1 MRTTGGTD
9 YTALPAAST
18 LEIRF
23 LEGCAGVGGSPRRG
37 FSMRLQRIAMCGIAA
52 LLCAGAHGATFSPAP
67 ADGTVVAQ
75 TTDVGFDLGSIF
87 VRWSPDVDPSVKTL
101 ALSLARAQV
110 IATDDDASVWQLK
123 ADDAATAIAT
133 LQNLGP
139 AVVQTVESADAFIR
153 AELGLTGF
161 QLTEIEEHTALA
173 DLLQVPVTIDGRVE
187 LMVLERRSIR
197 APGFKIL
204 VDKGAGELEEAP
216 LPPVKTY
223 VGSLDGVEGS
233 IVSASL
239 HDGVTAQIRIDG
251 PFPKDFNVQP
261 LSSIFAGAPES
272 AHVVF
277 TAAQVVEDGRL
288 CGGALLHGQMGPQLK
303 LADPQDSPDGTSRVR
318 KNCQIAF
325 DADFEFYQKNG
336 SSVPNTTA
344 DIEGVMNGVRT
355 TYERDCD
362 VTFTITTVIVR
373 STSSDPY
380 TSTNPETLLNQ
391 FRNHWQASQGAVV
404 RDIAHLM
411 TGKNVDGGT
420 IGIAWL
426 SAVCTSNGYGLSE
439 SRFTTNTNSRLAL
452 TAHEIGHNFSAGHC
466 DGNGDCHIM
475 CSGLG
480 GCNGLGTP
488 PFFGNAEKTT
498 INNYAQSRPCLN
510 TVGNTPPTVTI
521 VAPASGASFDQGSS
535 VTFVG
540 GATDNEDDNNDLSQT
555 ITWTSNVQGLLGTG
569 VAFSRSDLV
578 VGNHTIT
585 ASVTDS
591 GGLNDTDVHTITINS
606 TVTIPLAPSGQ
617 VSNESPA
624 GSAIH
629 TWVDNSD
636 NETSFTVQ
644 RQQKVGTAW
653 TGTTTFAPVAAN
665 TTSYA
670 NTPGQGV
677 WRYRVRANNSAGS
690 SVYTAWANAKPI
702 APTTPAASEAGGVVT
717 FSWTDNSLFEENFD
731 VQRQQRVGTTWT
743 NSTIFLQGANAT
755 SYVESPGSG
764 QWRYRVRSK
773 VPGKFSTYTTW
784 STVTVP

>member
-1 MRTTGGTD
+1 MKFRRV
-9 YTALPAAST
+9 T
-18 LEIRF
+18 L
-23 LEGCAGVGGSPRRG
+23 
-37 FSMRLQRIAMCGIAA
+37 CGIAA
-52 LLCAGAHGATFSPAP
+52 LLSASAHGTWLSPVP
-67 ADGTVVAQ
+67 ADGSPAVE
-75 TTDVGFDLGSIF
+75 TTANGFDMGSVF
-87 VRWSPDVDPSVKTL
+87 VRWAPDVDPALKTL
-101 ALSLARAQV
+101 ALSLANAHV
-110 IATDDDASVWQLK
+110 IATDDEASVWQLSV
-123 ADDAATAIAT
+123 ADAAAAVTT

-139 AVVQTVESADAFIR
+139 AVVETAEKADEFIR
-153 AELGLTGF
+153 AELGLSGF
-161 QLTEIEEHTALA
+161 QLVQIEEHVARA

-187 LMVLERRSIR
+187 LMVLERRSVR
-197 APGFKIL
+197 EPGFKIL
-204 VDKGAGELEEAP
+204 VDNGTGVLEEAP

-239 HDGVTAQIRIDG
+239 HQGLTAQIRIDG
-251 PFPKDFNVQP
+251 PFQKDFIVQP
-261 LSSIFAGAPES
+261 ISSIFAGAPAS
-272 AHVVF
+272 AHVVY
-277 TAAQVVEDGRL
+277 TASQVVEQGRL
-288 CGGALLHGQMGPQLK
+288 CGGSPLHGQMGPDLRMID
-303 LADPQDSPDGTSRVR
+303 AEDAPDGTSRVR

-336 SSVPNTTA
+336 SDVDDTIA

-362 VTFTITTVIVR
+362 VTFTITTIIVR
-373 STSSDPY
+373 STASDPY
-380 TSTNPETLLNQ
+380 TSTNPETLLNE

-411 TGKNVDGGT
+411 TGKNINGGV

-475 CSGLG
+475 CSGIN
-480 GCNGLGTP
+480 GCNGIGNP

-498 INNYAQSRPCLN
+498 IHNYAQSRSCLS

-521 VAPASGASFDQGSS
+521 VAPANGAAFNQGSS
-535 VTFVG
+535 ITFVG
-540 GATDNEDDNNDLSQT
+540 GATDNEDDNTALSAT
-555 ITWTSNVQGLLGTG
+555 ITWTSNLQGLLGTG
-569 VAFSRSDLV
+569 IGISRNDLV
-578 VGNHTIT
+578 VGTHAIT

-591 GGLNDTDVHTITINS
+591 GGLNDTDVHSITINPS
-606 TVTIPLAPSGQ
+606 VTIPAAPSGQ
-617 VSNESPA
+617 VSDESPA

-629 TWVDNSD
+629 TWVDNSN
-636 NETSFTVQ
+636 NEASFTVQ

-653 TGTTTFAPVAAN
+653 TGTITFAPVAAN

-670 NTPGQGV
+670 NTPGEGV
-677 WRYRVRANNSAGS
+677 WRYRVRANNSGGS

-702 APTTPAASEAGGVVT
+702 GPTSPAASQSGGVVT
-717 FSWTDNSLFEENFD
+717 FSWTDNSLLEENFD

-743 NSTIFLQGANAT
+743 NSTVIVLGANST
-755 SYVESPGSG
+755 SFVESPGSS

-773 VPGKFSTYTTW
+773 VPGKFSVYTAW